1 MSNEYLYRKN
11 DLAESYYLCPL
22 FKRYCQY
29 NLWFG
34 NYNELDNIRYCKKYI
49 KKYIRL
55 SIEKYILQ
63 YFNLS
68 VLYILYSSPRFT
80 KFVESGFFKYLDF
93 HFLLLFYKNCFNCSS
108 KDKKKIKIFV
118 HVYLKKYVKYRLK
131 HDLLICINNS
141 INESTPIFFRIY
153 LLNYI
158 NVFFIVDKHIFLNN
172 KILLKSCMYDRNNNN
187 NFLIN
192 CLIKNIFYGVS
203 LFNCQKE
210 SISFVKHNSDLNYFY
225 KSVEN
230 LKFSKYY
237 LTSIVFNLNLK
248 KNYIFFFS
256 KTNIQ
261 LNKDIQILAERLEN
275 LRGFSINYKSIGLYN
290 ECVSY

>member
-1 MSNEYLYRKN
+1 MPKEYSKI
-11 DLAESYYLCPL
+11 DLVKSYSSCPL
-22 FKRYCQY
+22 SKRYCEY

-68 VLYILYSSPRFT
+68 VLYVLYSSPHFT
-80 KFVESGFFKYLDF
+80 KFVEFGFFKYLDF
-93 HFLLLFYKNCFNCSS
+93 DFLLLFHKNGFNCSS

-118 HVYLKKYVKYRLK
+118 HAYLKKYLKSRLK

-158 NVFFIVDKHIFLNN
+158 NIFFFVDKDTFLNN
-172 KILLKSCMYDRNNNN
+172 KILLKSCMYDRNKNK
-187 NFLIN
+187 FLIN
-192 CLIKNIFYGVS
+192 GLIKNIFYGVS

-210 SISFVKHNSDLNYFY
+210 SISFVKHNSDLNSFY
-225 KSVEN
+225 KS
-230 LKFSKYY
+230 
-237 LTSIVFNLNLK
+237 VFNLNLD

-261 LNKDIQILAERLEN
+261 LNKDIQILTELVEN
-275 LRGFSINYKSIGLYN
+275 LRGFSYKSIGLYN